1 MENTKTP
8 IENLPK
14 QSLIKVEKSKKKGKT
29 KKNLFEYIDANLET
43 SFLNN
48 YFQELKKKQYK

>member
-14 QSLIKVEKSKKKGKT
+14 QSLIKIEKSKKKEKT
-29 KKNLFEYIDANLET
+29 RKNLFEYIDANLET